1 MFAREPD
8 RVEWLS
14 VCSCVIL
21 LLGHKSVYT
30 VTLRPFGVF
39 LQSDKKKTSAEKIM
53 VCVSNLI

>member
-14 VCSCVIL
+14 VCSYVIL
-21 LLGHKSVYT
+21 LLGHKSVYA

-39 LQSDKKKTSAEKIM
+39 LQSDKKKNECRENNGL
-53 VCVSNLI
+53 CV